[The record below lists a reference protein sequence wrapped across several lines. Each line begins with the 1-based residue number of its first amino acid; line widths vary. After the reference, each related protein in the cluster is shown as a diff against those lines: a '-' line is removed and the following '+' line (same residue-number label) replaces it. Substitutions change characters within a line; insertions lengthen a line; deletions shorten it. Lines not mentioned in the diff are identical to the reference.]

1 MLWQRAFTK
10 DILSIFLEYKLAHP
24 QLVGWAFFVYYSAF
38 YSLLLC
44 NYFFSNVQ
52 FFSLPM
58 SNKKGGRT
66 RCSSTFCYYRAL

>member
-24 QLVGWAFFVYYSAF
+24 QFVGWAFLVCYSAF

-44 NYFFSNVQ
+44 NYFFSNIQ
-52 FFSLPM
+52 FFLYQCAIKKVEEHRVLPP
-58 SNKKGGRT
+58 
-66 RCSSTFCYYRAL
+66 FVII